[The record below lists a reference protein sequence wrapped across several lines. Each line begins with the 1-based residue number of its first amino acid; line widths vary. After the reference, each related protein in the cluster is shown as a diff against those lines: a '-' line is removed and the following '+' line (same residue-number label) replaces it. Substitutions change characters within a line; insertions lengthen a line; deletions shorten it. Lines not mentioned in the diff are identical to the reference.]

1 METAH
6 AEMRYRST
14 HVTGSTLVHA
24 KRMSIDIGAE
34 RTTDIDRLTNQ
45 LAIEIEELDTEI
57 LAAVTRRA
65 ELARLMGR
73 ARTASGGTRL
83 VHHHDIAVV
92 ERYGSLG
99 RDGANLA
106 TLLLRLGRG

>member
-1 METAH
+1 
-6 AEMRYRST
+6 MRYRST
-14 HVTGSTLVHA
+14 HVTRSTWVHA

-34 RTTDIDRLTNQ
+34 RTTDIDQLIDQ
-45 LAIEIEELDTEI
+45 LAVEIEELDTEI

-65 ELARLMGR
+65 GLARLMAR
-73 ARTASGGTRL
+73 ARMTSGGTRL

-106 TLLLRLGRG
+106 TLLLRLGRR